1 MGRRRHRLTSFL
13 GSDATTPPPS
23 TSGAECATKPSS
35 SYESYPSASASEP
48 LGSAC
53 SSSSVVQSK
62 SCSAARPL
70 VNRFIW
76 PRPPAA
82 GAGAAA
88 TELRLPL
95 KPSGVAAQLGLVE
108 DEDEEERDLVRRKSI
123 RLTSEVLGLEVAGS
137 GWRGGSGHA
146 PPSIPHASGAGF
158 AAFRLLVFLA
168 LLLDL
173 LRLIWPMQETLGDEA
188 SGVRYP
194 LPLPPWF
201 LLPLLRPPPRASGG
215 TMETMGP
222 EKALRWLKDDFPRTA
237 KFVVEDEKDAAV
249 DRRKAARA
257 APAPLRDLA
266 CLLGFLSIAGLL
278 PCVKCERAYV
288 TDSLLV

>member
-1 MGRRRHRLTSFL
+1 MK
-13 GSDATTPPPS
+13 A
-23 TSGAECATKPSS
+23 
-35 SYESYPSASASEP
+35 
-48 LGSAC
+48 
-53 SSSSVVQSK
+53 
-62 SCSAARPL
+62 
-70 VNRFIW
+70 
-76 PRPPAA
+76 
-82 GAGAAA
+82 
-88 TELRLPL
+88 
-95 KPSGVAAQLGLVE
+95 SGVAAQLGLVE
-108 DEDEEERDLVRRKSI
+108 DDEEERDLLRRKSI
-123 RLTSEVLGLEVAGS
+123 RLTSELLGLEAEVAG

-201 LLPLLRPPPRASGG
+201 LLPLLLPPPRASGG

-237 KFVVEDEKDAAV
+237 KLVVEEEKDAAV

>member
-1 MGRRRHRLTSFL
+1 MGRRRQRLTSFL

-35 SYESYPSASASEP
+35 SYESYPSYPSASEP

-53 SSSSVVQSK
+53 SSSVVQSK

-82 GAGAAA
+82 AGAAA
-88 TELRLPL
+88 TELRLGL

-108 DEDEEERDLVRRKSI
+108 DEEERDLLRRKSI

-146 PPSIPHASGAGF
+146 PPSIPHDRGAGF

-201 LLPLLRPPPRASGG
+201 LLPLLLPPPRASGG
-215 TMETMGP
+215 TMETIGP

-237 KFVVEDEKDAAV
+237 KFVVEDEKEAAV